1 MNTLEQKLLPIAR
14 KWSGNIPIWEVRE
27 AGIDPSAV
35 RHWAADNPTVT
46 HPARGMYTWL
56 DPELDF
62 DWETTDT
69 ARCVA
74 QGGKNAYLW
83 GPSVLELMELGEV
96 GGYYTYVAVPTR
108 RRAQDDIR
116 WIPSA
121 DTSISVYRNIPIQSL
136 PDALTASMPMLDP
149 RKQASVLDAVE
160 REHPEC
166 RAMVGQLAG
175 QYGFDDGHLSGVTVV
190 NGR

>member
-1 MNTLEQKLLPIAR
+1 MLEQKLLPIAR
-14 KWSGNIPIWEVRE
+14 KWSGNIPIWEVRK

-56 DPELDF
+56 DPELGF
-62 DWETTDT
+62 DWEITDI

-74 QGGKNAYLW
+74 QGGENAYLW

-108 RRAQDDIR
+108 RRTQDGIR

-121 DTSISVYRNIPIQSL
+121 DTNISVYRSIPIQPL

-160 REHPEC
+160 SGYSEYRETVN
-166 RAMVGQLAG
+166 RLSV
-175 QYGFDDGHLSGVTVV
+175 QYGFPMV
-190 NGR
+190 